1 MGSLIAG
8 VKRAVFSNES
18 GIGSAPIAYA
28 AAKSSNYLNTGFM
41 SLLSP
46 VVDTIFVCSM
56 TAFVIII
63 TGVDQNAEGIQGVQG
78 ITGPVGQGFR
88 IAKTYSSLAKSII
101 KNSNL
106 RMIVT
111 KKNYDQI
118 KELFED

>member
-1 MGSLIAG
+1 MLGSLIAG

-56 TAFVIII
+56 TAFVII
-63 TGVDQNAEGIQGVQG
+63 TGVGQNADGIQGV
-78 ITGPVGQGFR
+78 
-88 IAKTYSSLAKSII
+88 
-101 KNSNL
+101 
-106 RMIVT
+106 
-111 KKNYDQI
+111 
-118 KELFED
+118 ELTSRAFESVFSWFPQF